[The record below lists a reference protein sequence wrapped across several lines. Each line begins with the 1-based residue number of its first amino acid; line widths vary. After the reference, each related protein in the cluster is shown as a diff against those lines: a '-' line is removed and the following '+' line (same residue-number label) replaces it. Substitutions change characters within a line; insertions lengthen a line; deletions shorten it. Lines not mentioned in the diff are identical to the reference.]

1 MEYFIQMYS
10 DAPLADKTVG
20 FESVLEIGNKLVE
33 AGDNSFMEIEIDP
46 EAFKVLIFT
55 SGTTSNS
62 KGVMICNRNLAQNV
76 NAVSAYVK
84 LYPEDRLMSVL
95 PLHHTYEST
104 IGFLVPVSFGCSVGV
119 CEGLKYIVQ
128 NLKELQPTA
137 MLTVP
142 LLVENLYKKIRENI
156 RKSKK
161 SGLVASMIHITNGL
175 KSLNVD
181 IKRKVFS
188 EIYDNL
194 GGRLRI
200 IVTAAAPID
209 PKIGKWLEDIGIT
222 FLQGYGLT
230 ETAPIAALTPERK
243 PKIGTTGI
251 PVICADIKIDNPN
264 EKGEGEIL
272 IKSETLM
279 LGYFEDEAATKEA
292 VSEDGWFSSGDMGV
306 MDSEGYISITGRC
319 KNVIVTQ
326 NGKNIYPEEVE
337 MILIDTI
344 PEIKECMVY
353 GIEEGKDLTIAVK
366 VIPEYEKLRAALG
379 KDSVT
384 PEEAHKF
391 LWKAIKDVNKKL
403 SSYKAIKKLIVKE
416 DEFEKTTTMKIK
428 RFAEIQKD
436 KEKEAEQR
444 KEKVK

>member
-1 MEYFIQMYS
+1 MRILKDFKMPKIKLPKFKMNNLGDLEDLNLEYVRNSQERVKEMKDFEIYEPMTFRTIKEVFQNSITAYKERTAILEKREHKEAFREYTYETFGRDVISLGTGMTKYLNLRDKAVIIVGENCYHWYVSYMAMLCGVGIAVPVDKELPANEFEGLVKRSKAAAIIYSPKKKDLIYKIKHAVPEVEYFIPMYS

-20 FESVLEIGNKLVE
+20 FESVMEIGNKLVE

-55 SGTTSNS
+55 SGTTANS
-62 KGVMICNRNLAQNV
+62 KGVMICNRNLAQNI

-104 IGFLVPVSFGCSVGV
+104 IGFLVPLASGCSVGV

-137 MLTVP
+137 ILTVP

-161 SGLVASMIHITNGL
+161 SGLVTSMIHITNGL

-200 IVTAAAPID
+200 VVTAAAPID
-209 PKIGKWLEDIGIT
+209 PKIGKWLEEMCIRDSCRGWVW
-222 FLQGYGLT
+222 
-230 ETAPIAALTPERK
+230 PPRK
-243 PKIGTTGI
+243 ILSKPGRRSTVFCPLKI
-251 PVICADIKIDNPN
+251 
-264 EKGEGEIL
+264 
-272 IKSETLM
+272 
-279 LGYFEDEAATKEA
+279 
-292 VSEDGWFSSGDMGV
+292 
-306 MDSEGYISITGRC
+306 
-319 KNVIVTQ
+319 
-326 NGKNIYPEEVE
+326 
-337 MILIDTI
+337 
-344 PEIKECMVY
+344 
-353 GIEEGKDLTIAVK
+353 
-366 VIPEYEKLRAALG
+366 
-379 KDSVT
+379 
-384 PEEAHKF
+384 
-391 LWKAIKDVNKKL
+391 
-403 SSYKAIKKLIVKE
+403 
-416 DEFEKTTTMKIK
+416 
-428 RFAEIQKD
+428 
-436 KEKEAEQR
+436 
-444 KEKVK
+444 